1 MFRFDTFFY
10 ITYQKKKYPTERKSF
25 VVRKIFDDPQ
35 KGFPFR
41 RKGFKNRFHTHT
53 IFVLS
58 GINSKYQTFIRK
70 SSFFYQEKSG
80 SSEKILAFLT
90 FYFVPESSEKF
101 RKNPEHYLKNIQ
113 LFIQKW
119 SVNTVVM

>member
-70 SSFFYQEKSG
+70 SSFFYQEVRKKSWLFWLFILYQKVQKN
-80 SSEKILAFLT
+80 SEKIL
-90 FYFVPESSEKF
+90 
-101 RKNPEHYLKNIQ
+101 
-113 LFIQKW
+113 
-119 SVNTVVM
+119 NTI